1 MILTTGNPSPG
12 TSTVPNA
19 AVASPNPNPGTST
32 APNGDVVSSNPNPGT
47 STTPNGDVVSSNPT
61 PGPLTAA
68 SGDVTS
74 SNPTPGPLTAVS
86 FTASTSTALGST
98 SGISDALNP
107 NASATPFSDNT
118 PTAYAVYSPLST
130 SPFVSTGS
138 GSGLVSGSPRPTDT
152 SSGNNERS
160 RGLNIAALVG
170 GLVGAVV
177 GIALLVFVLVVF
189 VVSIVAFF

>member
-1 MILTTGNPSPG
+1 LTT
-12 TSTVPNA
+12 
-19 AVASPNPNPGTST
+19 AS
-32 APNGDVVSSNPNPGT
+32 GDVTSSNP
-47 STTPNGDVVSSNPT
+47 TPAPLTAASGDVTSSNPTPGPLTAASGDVTSSNPT